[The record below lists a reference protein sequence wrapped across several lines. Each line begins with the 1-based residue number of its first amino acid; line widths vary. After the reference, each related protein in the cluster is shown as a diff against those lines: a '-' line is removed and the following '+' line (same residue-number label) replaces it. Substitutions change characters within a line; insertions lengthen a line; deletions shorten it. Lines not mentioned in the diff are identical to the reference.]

1 MLKYFVTTTRERVQ
15 NRSYARREVYRST
28 SYHIWLLFKQKP
40 TLPSY
45 QHHLNPFLIKKK
57 RKKSD
62 EKAIIS
68 VENRWFG
75 VQTTFHHIFPS
86 KNSQCVPLGELRN
99 LCANTGIRLMA
110 THPFDRYVLWIRGL
124 CDPKMLRNIGR
135 NPGELKRNFLVG
147 EQPLIQLLFCVEIAE
162 TLIKSWHS
170 SVAFHMLKAEGS
182 MSNEHLARNVH

>member
-15 NRSYARREVYRST
+15 NRSYARREVYHST

-68 VENRWFG
+68 VENR
-75 VQTTFHHIFPS
+75 
-86 KNSQCVPLGELRN
+86 
-99 LCANTGIRLMA
+99 
-110 THPFDRYVLWIRGL
+110 
-124 CDPKMLRNIGR
+124 
-135 NPGELKRNFLVG
+135 
-147 EQPLIQLLFCVEIAE
+147 
-162 TLIKSWHS
+162 
-170 SVAFHMLKAEGS
+170 
-182 MSNEHLARNVH
+182 